1 MTEII
6 CRPAENRAELEE
18 CFLIRKKIF
27 VDEQGLFTE
36 TDQDEHDAE
45 AIHIVAL
52 YKDKIIGTVRIYEQ
66 KDSIWWGGRL
76 AVEKKL
82 RGRAGRLLVQ
92 KAVKIIRGSNAK
104 CFRAYIQLKNVS
116 FFKNLKWKPIG
127 EKVFLHGK
135 PHLLME
141 AEIK

>member
-66 KDSIWWGGRL
+66 KDNMWWGGRL

-92 KAVKIIRGSNAK
+92 KAVEIIRGSNAK
-104 CFRAYIQLKNVS
+104 SFRAYIQLRNVS

-135 PHLLME
+135 LHLLME